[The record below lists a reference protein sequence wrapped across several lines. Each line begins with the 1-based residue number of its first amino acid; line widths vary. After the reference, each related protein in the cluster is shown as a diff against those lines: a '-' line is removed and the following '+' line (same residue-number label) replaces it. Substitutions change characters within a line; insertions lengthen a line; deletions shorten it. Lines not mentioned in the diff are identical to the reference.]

1 MATLRKSGE
10 EYLETILILKR
21 DKGVVHSVDIAHYMD
36 YSKPSVSRAVGNL
49 RREGYLEMAK
59 NGELSLTPSGQ
70 LKAEQILERHR
81 VLTDMFTALGVPAD
95 VAAADACE
103 VEHVISDVGFGCIKA
118 YLASG
123 TLPAPASSPTPAAP
137 LADDDKKDD
146 KKKKKKKK
154 KG

>member
-10 EYLETILILKR
+10 EYLETILMLKR
-21 DKGVVHSVDIAHYMD
+21 ENGVVHSVDIAHYMD

-59 NGELSLTPSGQ
+59 NGELSLTASGLQ
-70 LKAEQILERHR
+70 KAEKILERHR
-81 VLTDMFTALGVPAD
+81 VLTTMFTALGVPAD
-95 VAAADACE
+95 IAAEDACE
-103 VEHVISDVGFGCIKA
+103 VEHVISDESFACIKRHFA
-118 YLASG
+118 QKQATTPPAG
-123 TLPAPASSPTPAAP
+123 TSISPAE
-137 LADDDKKDD
+137 LDGKKDD

>member
-21 DKGVVHSVDIAHYMD
+21 EHGVVHSVDIAHYMA

-49 RREGYLEMAK
+49 RRDGYLEMAK
-59 NGELSLTPSGQ
+59 NGELSLTASGLQ
-70 LKAEQILERHR
+70 KAEKILERHR
-81 VLTDMFTALGVPAD
+81 VLTAMFTALGVPAD
-95 VAAADACE
+95 IAAEDACE
-103 VEHVISDVGFGCIKA
+103 VEHIISDQSFACIKQHFA
-118 YLASG
+118 QQAEKA
-123 TLPAPASSPTPAAP
+123 PAPAEE
-137 LADDDKKDD
+137 DDKKDE